1 MSSLATASP
10 RLTLAQLGLR
20 LRVAQH
26 RTQLDTA
33 LAEDAD
39 PGADPALAL
48 RARQLAD
55 PSTLR
60 AIGSA
65 LDNILDDAER
75 WPEDWSLGG
84 PRPPLQREAILAAR
98 DELHALAARLREGGG
113 VSPQAAALAAL
124 LVWDSASPIY
134 ADRPGTTV
142 AYWTAGI
149 FDALEIPDAG

>member
-1 MSSLATASP
+1 VSSLATASP
-10 RLTLAQLGLR
+10 RLTLKQLGLR

-33 LAEDAD
+33 LAEDTD
-39 PGADPALAL
+39 PGADPTLAL

-60 AIGSA
+60 AIAGA
-65 LDNILDDAER
+65 LDSILDAAEE
-75 WPEDWSLGG
+75 PQEAWSVGG

-98 DELHALAARLREGGG
+98 DDLHVLAARLREGGG

-134 ADRPGTTV
+134 ADRAGTTV
-142 AYWTAGI
+142 AYWTGGI
-149 FDALEIPDAG
+149 LDALERR

>member
-1 MSSLATASP
+1 MPSLVQAP
-10 RLTLAQLGLR
+10 HRRTLNRLGLR
-20 LRVAQH
+20 LRVARH

-39 PGADPALAL
+39 PAADPALAL
-48 RARQLAD
+48 RARQLAQ

-60 AIGSA
+60 AIASA
-65 LDNILDDAER
+65 LDNILDAVEEP
-75 WPEDWSLGG
+75 PEAWSSGG
-84 PRPPLQREAILAAR
+84 PRPPLQREAILAAQ
-98 DELHALAARLREGGG
+98 DELRTLAARLRETRS

-142 AYWTAGI
+142 EYWTAGI
-149 FDALEIPDAG
+149 LGALETL